1 MARGTPT
8 GESARS
14 QCSAWKRSGVALT
27 TASILHSLSM
37 TSTSEYDFEIEYLA
51 QKAAALTASMDELAA
66 GDLGKLLGVVTGDAA
81 RPDNC
86 YTNHVKVVTR
96 ASKETTPI
104 ILPNGKYFD

>member
-1 MARGTPT
+1 
-8 GESARS
+8 
-14 QCSAWKRSGVALT
+14 
-27 TASILHSLSM
+27 
-37 TSTSEYDFEIEYLA
+37 
-51 QKAAALTASMDELAA
+51 MDELAA